1 MIKKMK
7 ALLKKAS
14 DWEYYK
20 TIEVNTIED
29 LFKIYH
35 SLIIENDKQTLDIY
49 KDGDYGYDKDFEII
63 ITIYDDYVE

>member
-1 MIKKMK
+1 MK

-14 DWEYYK
+14 DWDWNKAK
-20 TIEVNTIED
+20 TIEVNTIDD

-35 SLIIENDKQTLDIY
+35 SLIIENDKAALKIY
-49 KDGDYGYDKDFEII
+49 KQGDYNYDKDFECV